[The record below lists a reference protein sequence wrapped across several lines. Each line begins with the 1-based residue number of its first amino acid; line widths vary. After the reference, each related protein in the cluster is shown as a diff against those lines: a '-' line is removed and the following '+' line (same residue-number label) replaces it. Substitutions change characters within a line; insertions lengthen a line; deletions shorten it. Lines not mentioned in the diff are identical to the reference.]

1 MRTSDQKRSTRIK
14 LQCPNCRQ
22 EQLARISRRGFMRK
36 HFYPMF
42 GYYPWEC
49 AICRREYLVR
59 KRGAAYRK
67 VSVPSTPINDRA
79 PSPEGTSSR

>member
-1 MRTSDQKRSTRIK
+1 MK

-22 EQLARISRRGFMRK
+22 DQLARIARRGFMRE
-36 HFYPMF
+36 HVYSMF

-49 AICRREYLVR
+49 AICRREFMIR

-67 VSVPSTPINDRA
+67 VSVSGSAISE
-79 PSPEGTSSR
+79 PSPESTPTR

>member
-1 MRTSDQKRSTRIK
+1 MK

-22 EQLARISRRGFMRK
+22 EQLARIARRGFMRE
-36 HFYPMF
+36 HVYTLF

-49 AICRREYLVR
+49 AICRREFLIH

-67 VSVPSTPINDRA
+67 VSVPGTSIHDRA
-79 PSPEGTSSR
+79 PTPENTSSH

>member
-1 MRTSDQKRSTRIK
+1 MQKTHSKEHRKVR

-22 EQLARISRRGFMRK
+22 DQLSRIARRGFLRE
-36 HFYPMF
+36 HVFSLF

-49 AICRREYLVR
+49 AICRHEYLIR

-67 VSVPSTPINDRA
+67 VTSQKTSIGEQTPTPESTMPR
-79 PSPEGTSSR
+79 

>member
-1 MRTSDQKRSTRIK
+1 MRTSDEKKRVRMR

-22 EQLARISRRGFMRK
+22 DQLTRIARRGFMRK
-36 HFYPMF
+36 HVYSLL

-49 AICRREYLVR
+49 AICRREYLMR

-67 VSVPSTPINDRA
+67 VSVPTAPINDRA
-79 PSPEGTSSR
+79 PSPDGISTR

>member
-1 MRTSDQKRSTRIK
+1 MK

-22 EQLARISRRGFMRK
+22 EQLARIARRGFMRK
-36 HFYPMF
+36 HVYTLF

-49 AICRREYLVR
+49 AICRREFLVR

-67 VSVPSTPINDRA
+67 VSAPSMPISDRT
-79 PSPEGTSSR
+79 PSPEGTTSR